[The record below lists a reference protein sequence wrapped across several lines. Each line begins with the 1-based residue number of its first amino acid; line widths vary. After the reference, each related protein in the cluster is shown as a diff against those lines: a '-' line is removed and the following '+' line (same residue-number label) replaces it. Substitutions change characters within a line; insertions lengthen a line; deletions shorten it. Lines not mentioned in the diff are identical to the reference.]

1 MDVESKYLASPLSGN
16 AESLA
21 PFLDTLLLR
30 FGLQGTD
37 LLPPGR
43 LLGSRA

>member
-1 MDVESKYLASPLSGN
+1 MEPKGLASPLS

-21 PFLDTLLLR
+21 PFLDTRLLR
-30 FGLQGTD
+30 FGVQGTD